1 MERYTPN
8 PYALDVDKLR
18 EQVKLQK
25 EIIEELEN
33 AIVLLIAAL
42 KKKGKAEK

>member
-8 PYALDVDKLR
+8 PYTLDVDKLR

-25 EIIEELEN
+25 KIIEALEN
-33 AIVLLIAAL
+33 AIVLLIDAL
-42 KKKGKAEK
+42 KKKDAAN